1 MKFAKYTKAIKLN
14 RLLSSLALG
23 ILYPNILLASD
34 LNGDIQNLYSLSLED
49 ILNTPITTS
58 SFFAETDLDAGS
70 TVTVITQ
77 QYWQERGARRLDDAL
92 SYMPGVAILPS
103 FLGTRQWAVRGYPNS
118 NAAGLQTLWDGVPL
132 NAYSTGSA
140 QSDNANLGLNS
151 LDSIEVIRGPGS
163 ALYGSDAMYGVVSL
177 KAYESDHNEEIASIR
192 AGADG
197 YYDAALKGS
206 YAIANGWRANIALTT
221 NGQPDQDFEYE
232 YLVTGNPTI
241 GERDYNYSTTT
252 TSIKLNSDANKQLS
266 YKFGIYY
273 NANEHDDFYHNGTDV
288 PSNDTSTVDTDF
300 TILKAE
306 TNLRIGS
313 KQTLSVNISNW
324 KFDRHYSRILPAPA
338 LNTINIFAE
347 EKQSTVNAILK
358 DETLLPDTELSL
370 ALGYKDNEVETAH
383 RTVIAPSGAEINT
396 APLLFTGKGR
406 SINSFLLDGKSRFTE
421 GRNIFRYGFRL
432 DDYSDFGQQI
442 TPRLGFIHYLSKT
455 NVIKFLYGNSFRAPT
470 GNELYGGPQQTGDLN
485 LQPEELDTFELIYI
499 SKHKTWKTETAL
511 FFSELKNGIQTI
523 DTDNDTTP
531 DTFANIAK
539 SDSIGIET
547 SYIKKASNWSFD
559 INGSY
564 IISQNQTDD
573 VDYTIFPEYII
584 NISGSYKFTNQ
595 WKLTLNNR
603 IETGRTRVQQTA
615 TNSPDKLPNYF
626 RTDINISKNY
636 TKNIKLFVNVINMF
650 DRDNELPSIQDS
662 VNSSDFTTGILE
674 PGTKLDFGVQLRF

>member
-1 MKFAKYTKAIKLN
+1 MKFTKYNKTFTLKWF
-14 RLLSSLALG
+14 LSSLALG
-23 ILYPNILLASD
+23 IVYPNILLASD
-34 LNGDIQNLYSLSLED
+34 INSDIQNLYSLSLED
-49 ILNTPITTS
+49 ILNTTITTS

-70 TVTVITQ
+70 TVTVISQ
-77 QYWQERGARRLDDAL
+77 EYWQDRGARRLDDAL
-92 SYMPGVAILPS
+92 SYMPGVTTLPS

-177 KAYESDHNEEIASIR
+177 KAYESDHNEQIGSIR

-197 YYDAALKGS
+197 YYDATLKGS

-241 GERDYNYSTTT
+241 GERDYNYTTTT
-252 TSIKLNSDANKQLS
+252 TSIKFNSDAKKQLS
-266 YKFGIYY
+266 YKLGIYY
-273 NANEHDDFYHNGTDV
+273 NANKHDGFYHNGTDV

-306 TNLRIGS
+306 TNFKINS
-313 KQTLSVNISNW
+313 KQTLTLNMSNW
-324 KFDRHYSRILPAPA
+324 EFDRHYSRILPN

-347 EKQSTVNAILK
+347 EKQNTVNVILK
-358 DETLLPDTELSL
+358 DETLLPNTELSL

-383 RTVIAPSGAEINT
+383 RTVNAPSGAELLT
-396 APLLFTGKGR
+396 APLFFTGRGR
-406 SINSFLLDGKSRFTE
+406 SINSFLLDGKSHFTKGE
-421 GRNIFRYGFRL
+421 NIFRYGFRL
-432 DDYSDFGQQI
+432 DDYSDFGQQF
-442 TPRLGFIHYLSKT
+442 TPRIGFIRYLSKT

-470 GNELYGGPQQTGDLN
+470 GNELYGGPQQIGDLN
-485 LQPEELDTFELIYI
+485 LQPEELDTYELIYI

-523 DTDNDTTP
+523 DTDNNMTP
-531 DTFANIAK
+531 DTFANIAE
-539 SDSIGIET
+539 SDSIGIEI
-547 SYIKKASNWSFD
+547 SYIKKISNWSFD

-564 IISQNQTDD
+564 IISQNQTDE

-584 NISGSYKFTNQ
+584 NVSGSYKFTNQ
-595 WKLTLNNR
+595 WHLTLNNR
-603 IETGRTRVQQTA
+603 IETGRTRVQQT
-615 TNSPDKLPNYF
+615 TINNPDQLPNYV
-626 RTDINISKNY
+626 RTDLGVTKYY
-636 TKNIKLFVNVINMF
+636 TKNIKMFVNIRNLF
-650 DRDNELPSIQDS
+650 NRDNELPSIQDS

-674 PGTKLDFGVQLRF
+674 PGTKLDFGVHIRF